1 MLFRQKVVEQIADAL
16 EGIALAGKKSRS
28 AVDASV
34 LVYQSRGK
42 ATDAP
47 LIEITLTENDAK
59 TNVMIQSP
67 LGIVELNDVEGVRLS
82 EATREVAFF
91 SKIRSGK
98 MTIITVSSAG
108 VLQVYGNLSPSL
120 GTKDLT
126 KLASEDLRAA
136 IALKIF
142 NESSKGFTK

>member
-1 MLFRQKVVEQIADAL
+1 MLFRQKVVEKIADAL
-16 EGIALAGKKSRS
+16 NGIALPTKKSKGRS
-28 AVDASV
+28 DASV
-34 LVYQSRGK
+34 LVFQSSGK

-47 LIEITLTENDAK
+47 LVEISMTEDGEK
-59 TNVMIQSP
+59 SNVMIQSP
-67 LGIVELNDVEGVRLS
+67 LGLVELNDVEQVRLS

-91 SKIRSGK
+91 GKVRTGK
-98 MTIITVSSAG
+98 MTLVTVSSAG

-126 KLASEDLRAA
+126 KLAPEDLRAA

-142 NESSKGFTK
+142 SESASGFSK

>member
-1 MLFRQKVVEQIADAL
+1 MLFRQKVVERIADAL
-16 EGIALAGKKSRS
+16 NGVALPTKKSRGR
-28 AVDASV
+28 ADASV
-34 LVYQSRGK
+34 LVFQRSGK
-42 ATDAP
+42 TTDAP
-47 LIEITLTENDAK
+47 LVEISMTESDAAS
-59 TNVMIQSP
+59 NVMIQSP

-91 SKIRSGK
+91 GKVRSGK
-98 MTIITVSSAG
+98 MTMVTVSSAG

-126 KLASEDLRAA
+126 KLAPEDLRAA

-142 NESSKGFTK
+142 SESAAGFSK